1 MEHTINVDVSV
12 YSQEHGTK
20 EHITG
25 NGARTMIIDNV
36 LHETIDEITPSP
48 SIGPDPPLHRRCF
61 ACGQDNDRGLGLTFS
76 PIKNDSIEGYFLCDD
91 SFQGYKDTLHGG
103 IIATILDS
111 AMVNYL
117 FSLGITARTGRL
129 NIRYYLPVK
138 TNCAARVNAWL
149 FRSRAGL
156 FVMKGNLS
164 QHGKVCAEAK
174 ATFIRT
180 ADTLEL

>member
-1 MEHTINVDVSV
+1 
-12 YSQEHGTK
+12 
-20 EHITG
+20 
-25 NGARTMIIDNV
+25 MIIEDV
-36 LHETIDEITPSP
+36 EVETIDEIAAAPLM
-48 SIGPDPPLHRRCF
+48 GPESPLHRRCF
-61 ACGQDNDRGLGLTFS
+61 ACGQDNERGLALTFS

-138 TNCAARVNAWL
+138 TNCAARVSAWL
-149 FRSRAGL
+149 IRSREKL
-156 FVMKGNLS
+156 FVMRGNLS
-164 QHGKVCAEAK
+164 QNGKVCAEAK

-180 ADTLEL
+180 RDTQEL